1 MHHTMGGPFGPES
14 PDEPSYA
21 DQLAEIEEA
30 ERERDAAIDAEGPAW
45 PSDDTLEDWAQP
57 SEPGDVWY
65 IDDPWAEAA
74 PPVLGGMSL
83 GEWMVWLPELRRAID
98 AAIDDMY
105 AAALAALE
113 G

>member
-1 MHHTMGGPFGPES
+1 MWDYGASAEDMMTDAEHAALL
-14 PDEPSYA
+14 A
-21 DQLAEIEEA
+21 DVEA
-30 ERERDAAIDAEGPAW
+30 ARDASIEAEGPVW

-65 IDDPWAEAA
+65 VDDPWTEAA
-74 PPVLGGMSL
+74 PPVLWGMSI
-83 GEWMVWLPELRRAID
+83 GEWTVWLPEIRRAVD
-98 AAIDDMY
+98 EAVDDMY